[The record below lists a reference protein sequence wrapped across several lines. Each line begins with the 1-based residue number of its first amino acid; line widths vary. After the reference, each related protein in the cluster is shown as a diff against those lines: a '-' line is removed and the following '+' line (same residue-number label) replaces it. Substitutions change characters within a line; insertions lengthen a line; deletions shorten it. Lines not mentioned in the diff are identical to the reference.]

1 MLKYLATFSFTL
13 AVLPAFAQEMTEEIV
28 VTGIRASDMYETMPA
43 VTLKKT
49 ADFMV
54 QRIKIVNDSR
64 SEEQRNTEIRET
76 LQNLNNGAKKHDGL
90 QISYGEDYLQPLDPK
105 DPSLIFKQDS
115 RADTSVFYLSVKQKI
130 NPEKPPILQKDE
142 LIKFIKDT
150 KKSGRTE
157 IDIPSGIDLS
167 IVSPERYRNEIIK
180 RIGEENQAIKSS
192 IGDSCSLTIDGL
204 GNRVEWEQSGMT
216 ELMLY
221 IPYNTQVSCQ

>member
-1 MLKYLATFSFTL
+1 MLKYLAAFGLTL
-13 AVLPAFAQEMTEEIV
+13 ATLPALAQEMTEEIV
-28 VTGIRASDMYETMPA
+28 VTGIRASEMYEAMPA

-76 LQNLNNGAKKHDGL
+76 LQNLSNGAKKNNGL
-90 QISYGEDYLQPLDPK
+90 QISYGDDYLQPLDPK
-105 DPSLIFKQDS
+105 DPTLVFTQDS

-130 NPEKPPILQKDE
+130 NPEKPPIQQKDE
-142 LIKFIKDT
+142 LIKFIKGAS
-150 KKSGRTE
+150 KSGRTE

-180 RIGEENQAIKSS
+180 KIGEENQDIKRS
-192 IGDSCSLTIDGL
+192 IGENCTLTIDGL
-204 GNRVEWEQSGMT
+204 GNRVEWEQSGMI